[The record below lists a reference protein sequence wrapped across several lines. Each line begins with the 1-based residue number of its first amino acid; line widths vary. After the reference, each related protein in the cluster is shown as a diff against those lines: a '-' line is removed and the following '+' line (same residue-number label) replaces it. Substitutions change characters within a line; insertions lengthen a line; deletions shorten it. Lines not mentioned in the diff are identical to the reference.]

1 MGIDLGSR
9 KITWAGS
16 DMSWI
21 GSEEGTR
28 SNVSV
33 TINLALFDFATVFT
47 SLVIPSGVV
56 LGKVTSSGLYGP
68 YNDALSNGQEVAK
81 GHLFTDVDVKE
92 IVEVTHSTTLTGSVL
107 AAMLIRGVVI
117 EAKLPTNHGLDAN
130 GKTDLKFVQYR

>member
-16 DMSWI
+16 DMTWI

-33 TINLALFDFATVFT
+33 TLDLSKFDFATVFT

-56 LGKVTSSGLYGP
+56 LGKVTASGLYGP
-68 YNDALSNGQEVAK
+68 YNDSLSTGVEVAK
-81 GHLFTDVDVKE
+81 GHLFTDVDVKQIVE
-92 IVEVTHSTTLTGSVL
+92 IVHGTTLTGSVL

>member
-16 DMSWI
+16 DMTWI

-33 TINLALFDFATVFT
+33 TLDLSKFDFATVFT
-47 SLVIPSGVV
+47 NLVIPSGTV
-56 LGKVTSSGLYGP
+56 LGKVSASGLYGP
-68 YNDALSNGQEVAK
+68 YNDTLNTGVEVAK
-81 GHLFTDVDVKE
+81 GHLFTDVDVKQIVE
-92 IVEVTHSTTLTGSVL
+92 IVHGTTLTGSVL

>member
-16 DMSWI
+16 DMTWI

-33 TINLALFDFATVFT
+33 TLDLSKFDFATVFT
-47 SLVIPSGVV
+47 NLVIPSGVV
-56 LGKVTSSGLYGP
+56 LGKVTASGLYGP
-68 YNDALSNGQEVAK
+68 YNDSLSTGVEVAK
-81 GHLFTDVDVKE
+81 GHLFTDVDVKS
-92 IVEVTHSTTLTGSVL
+92 IVEITHSSTLTGSVL